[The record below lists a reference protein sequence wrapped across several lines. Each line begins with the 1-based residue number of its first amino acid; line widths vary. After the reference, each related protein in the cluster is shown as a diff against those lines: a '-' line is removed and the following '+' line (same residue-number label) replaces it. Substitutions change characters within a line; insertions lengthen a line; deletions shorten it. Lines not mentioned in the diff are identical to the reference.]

1 MTRMTVPGSCLRPR
15 IRRAG
20 RSPPAARCA
29 AGGCRPCACCPA
41 TRTATRGSV
50 RRTVFLDCRRL
61 LVRAYPRGA
70 RWGGGWSA
78 RTECCHGMLNG
89 CIQDPA
95 STSRTRAPASESVQ
109 STLSRTL
116 PCCLAADSTRAAGT
130 LSLVQDHDGE
140 RLVVVKCRSESSD
153 RPSRMRRARYETPGS
168 LRPPGPGPGSPS
180 RASLFRAAPGSP
192 QAHLDRLH
200 VPRDVLEL
208 LRLSLELHPRVRP
221 NVLHAAHLLHAR
233 DSGADSG
240 GALFSVGRTGAA
252 SIAEKWLLRGT

>member
-1 MTRMTVPGSCLRPR
+1 M
-15 IRRAG
+15 
-20 RSPPAARCA
+20 
-29 AGGCRPCACCPA
+29 
-41 TRTATRGSV
+41 
-50 RRTVFLDCRRL
+50 CRRRVSAL
-61 LVRAYPRGA
+61 CMLPCDSDGDPGLGQAHSLPGLQAAPGPGVPAWGPV
-70 RWGGGWSA
+70 GGGWSA

-168 LRPPGPGPGSPS
+168 LRPAAPGPGSPS

-252 SIAEKWLLRGT
+252 SSAENSC